1 MGKASAKMGT
11 NLLIHLDDTCFSCF
25 LLLHVY
31 LPGLVLGNFQ
41 YFTGYDKHMLGRKS
55 VTGQTYH
62 LLVCLIGSQK
72 QSTKRECVAWYV
84 CLCVCVFS
92 RRGREQGVC

>member
-1 MGKASAKMGT
+1 M
-11 NLLIHLDDTCFSCF
+11 
-25 LLLHVY
+25 Y

-55 VTGQTYH
+55 VIGQTYH

-72 QSTKRECVAWYV
+72 QNNKAQRENV
-84 CLCVCVFS
+84 
-92 RRGREQGVC
+92 